1 VTADVPDG
9 DIYVDKTYEKPQI
22 ADHGTLQDLTAACPG
37 GSGGDMFAPSGQ
49 YGSLTFGPTNPAYN
63 CTSS

>member
-1 VTADVPDG
+1 MNH
-9 DIYVDKTYEKPQI
+9 VDKTYEKPEI

-37 GSGGDMFAPSGQ
+37 GTGGDSFAPSG
-49 YGSLTFGPTNPAYN
+49 YFAGISIGTTSPAFN